1 MDEQQ
6 IAQVRRFNRA
16 VTRRIGV
23 LNDDYLGRGRPLAQ
37 LRLIFEIGK
46 DGRSLRELREVL
58 GLDSGYL
65 SRLLRALEAE
75 GLVETARAED
85 DARVR
90 IARLTAKGKREY
102 AVLDRKSRDFAASL
116 LAPLSE
122 SRRRRLIEAMNE
134 VENLLRASAVRI
146 EVADPDSGEARQCL
160 DAYYAELSQRF
171 ETGFDPGRGAVT
183 TTEDMRP
190 PRGLLLLAWLDGRA
204 VGCGVVRKLS
214 RGIAEIKRMWVAP
227 ELRGLG
233 IAQHLLDRLEAE
245 ARALGCRRV
254 RLDTNSRLAEA
265 KALYLRNGYRE
276 IERYNDN
283 PYAQH
288 WFEKRLSS

>member
-1 MDEQQ
+1 MDENQV
-6 IAQVRRFNRA
+6 AQVRRFNRA
-16 VTRRIGV
+16 VTQRIGV

-46 DGRSLRELREVL
+46 DGRSLRELREGL

-65 SRLLRALEAE
+65 SRLLRALESE
-75 GLVETARAED
+75 GLVETARAEG

-102 AVLDRKSRDFAASL
+102 AVLDRKSHDFAASL

-122 SRRRRLIEAMNE
+122 SRRLRLVQAMTE

-146 EVADPDSGEARQCL
+146 ETADPDEPQARQCL
-160 DAYYAELSQRF
+160 DTYYAELSRRF
-171 ETGFDPGRGAVT
+171 ETGFDPSRGAVT
-183 TTEDMRP
+183 TSDDMRP
-190 PRGLLLLAWLDGRA
+190 PRGLLLLARLDGRA

-214 RGIAEIKRMWVAP
+214 HGIAEIKRMWVAP

-245 ARALGCRRV
+245 ARAMGCRRL
-254 RLDTNSRLAEA
+254 RLDTNGRLTEA
-265 KALYLRNGYRE
+265 MALYLRNGYRE
-276 IERYNDN
+276 IPRYNDN
-283 PYAQH
+283 PYAEH
-288 WFEKRLSS
+288 WFEKRLRS